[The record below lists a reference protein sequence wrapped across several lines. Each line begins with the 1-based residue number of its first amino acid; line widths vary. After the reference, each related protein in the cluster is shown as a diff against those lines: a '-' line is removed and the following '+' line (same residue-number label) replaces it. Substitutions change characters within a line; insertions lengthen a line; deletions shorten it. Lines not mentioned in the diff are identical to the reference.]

1 MPRLPG
7 YQIRNFPLS
16 GTIDFQGEFSGDE
29 IFNPGYSSGS
39 QIAAELEGANGDS
52 TQIQGDSAAS
62 GPGELDDTSYYGFS
76 QRMNQNLRGT
86 LEPQVV
92 MRVRSQTPGFWR
104 VLAFDEYTGQGWD
117 MSRPNEIELFKR
129 SSVSFRTRLP
139 AAANR
144 IVRYNTEGRE
154 REIVQTYTVVNN
166 LPNLIPALYQADDLY
181 FPTREV
187 AIDADGSLRSPI
199 PLSPGITYTVVS
211 DVPYRDR
218 TQLRAASRNYEDE
231 MRQIYLQVPSDIR
244 DRVRQ
249 HTEALLAESPT
260 PLTDPYEQA
269 LYLAQSL
276 KQNYTIQTELPFFTE

>member
-1 MPRLPG
+1 
-7 YQIRNFPLS
+7 
-16 GTIDFQGEFSGDE
+16 
-29 IFNPGYSSGS
+29 
-39 QIAAELEGANGDS
+39 
-52 TQIQGDSAAS
+52 
-62 GPGELDDTSYYGFS
+62 
-76 QRMNQNLRGT
+76 MNQNLQRVRWN
-86 LEPQVV
+86 LRSM
-92 MRVRSQTPGFWR
+92 MRVRSQSPGFWR

-199 PLSPGITYTVVS
+199 PLSPGDHLHCRVGCALSRSHPVAGRIS
-211 DVPYRDR
+211 
-218 TQLRAASRNYEDE
+218 QL
-231 MRQIYLQVPSDIR
+231 
-244 DRVRQ
+244 
-249 HTEALLAESPT
+249 
-260 PLTDPYEQA
+260 
-269 LYLAQSL
+269 
-276 KQNYTIQTELPFFTE
+276 